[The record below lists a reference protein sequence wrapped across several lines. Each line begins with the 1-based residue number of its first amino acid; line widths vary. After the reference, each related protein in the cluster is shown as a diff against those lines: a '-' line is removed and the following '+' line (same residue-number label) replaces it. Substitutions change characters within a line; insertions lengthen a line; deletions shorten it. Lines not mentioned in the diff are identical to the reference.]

1 VVYVILIII
10 AVVLLGVLFALR
22 RRRSA

>member
-10 AVVLLGVLFALR
+10 AVILLGVLFALR